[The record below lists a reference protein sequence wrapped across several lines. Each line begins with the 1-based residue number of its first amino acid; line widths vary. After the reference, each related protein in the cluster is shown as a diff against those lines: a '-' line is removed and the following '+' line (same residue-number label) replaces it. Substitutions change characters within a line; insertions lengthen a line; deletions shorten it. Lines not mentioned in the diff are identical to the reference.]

1 MSTAPQAGTDEQEPS
16 QLRGSERLKIALA
29 TALVAA
35 VLRLLGI
42 TWRISSSFAAGAEG
56 EPKRGERRIFCFWH
70 RALIPAVWCFR
81 ERGIAVMTSRSRD
94 GEYISQLIE
103 RFGFRAV
110 RGSSSR
116 GGAVALLAMRR
127 ELEAGGQAAFTPD
140 GPRGPRYQAK
150 PGPVVLARNTGI
162 PLYCFYVACD
172 RAWQLKSWDAMLI
185 PKPFAR
191 VHYHFESGIAVSDD
205 QAGLQE
211 MQAALEQAQRM
222 AEDALG

>member
-1 MSTAPQAGTDEQEPS
+1 MSTVPQTGTEGQEPPL
-16 QLRGSERLKIALA
+16 LRGGDRFKIALA

-35 VLRLLGI
+35 VLRVLAI
-42 TWRISSSFAAGAEG
+42 TWRISSSFAPGAEG
-56 EPKRGERRIFCFWH
+56 EPRPGERRIFCFWH

-81 ERGIAVMTSRSRD
+81 SRGIAVMTSRSRD

-116 GGAVALLAMRR
+116 GGAAALLAMRR

-150 PGPVVLARNTGI
+150 PGPVVLARSTGI
-162 PLYCFYVACD
+162 PIHCFYVACD
-172 RAWQLKSWDAMLI
+172 RAWQLKSWDTMLI

-205 QAGLQE
+205 GAGLPAV
-211 MQAALEQAQRM
+211 QAALEQAQRG
-222 AEDALG
+222 AEEALG